1 MYRKIRITVASLV
14 VIAMCVLSSVGTL
27 SYFTDTDSATNN
39 FVVGNA
45 STKLAIYDDVT
56 GDEYHVLDTS
66 EYTVVT
72 NGVLKNN
79 TELPGIPFYLQ
90 ATNDGNIPVY
100 QRFRVVIPI
109 ELANVL
115 TLKMNNCTL
124 VVDNTDTDVSRC
136 ENANYSIVY
145 NKSVDVENTP
155 TYAEYYIVSKSELGV
170 GAKTS
175 EWPTAAIVVGNIS
188 NVENFD
194 QIATCEDNDTN
205 KCLFGVRAYSDV
217 IQTTGFTSA
226 IQAFENFTETY

>member
-1 MYRKIRITVASLV
+1 MYYKIRITVVSLV
-14 VIAMCVLSSVGTL
+14 LITICVLSSAGTL
-27 SYFTDTDSATNN
+27 SFFTDSDSTQND
-39 FVVGNA
+39 FTIGNA
-45 STKLAIYDDVT
+45 STEL
-56 GDEYHVLDTS
+56 VLYKD
-66 EYTVVT
+66 T
-72 NGVLKNN
+72 NGTLFDTTNPL
-79 TELPGIPFYLQ
+79 TDGMQDIPYYLQ

-145 NKSVDVENTP
+145 NMSVDVENTP

-175 EWPTAAIVVGNIS
+175 EWPTAAIAVGNIS
-188 NVENFD
+188 DVENFD
-194 QIATCEDNDTN
+194 QIATCENNDAN
-205 KCLFGVRAYSDV
+205 KCSFGVRAYSDV

-226 IQAFENFTETY
+226 IQAFENLTETY

>member
-1 MYRKIRITVASLV
+1 MYYKIRITVVSLV
-14 VIAMCVLSSVGTL
+14 LITICVLSSAGTL
-27 SYFTDTDSATNN
+27 SFFTDSASTQND
-39 FVVGNA
+39 FTIGNA
-45 STKLAIYDDVT
+45 STEL
-56 GDEYHVLDTS
+56 VLYKD
-66 EYTVVT
+66 T
-72 NGVLKNN
+72 NGTLFD
-79 TELPGIPFYLQ
+79 TTDLDPLTDGMQDIPYYLQ

-115 TLKMNNCTL
+115 TLKMDNCTL

-155 TYAEYYIVSKSELGV
+155 TYAEYYIVSKNKLGV

-175 EWPTAAIVVGNIS
+175 EWPTAAIAVGNIS
-188 NVENFD
+188 DVENFD
-194 QIATCEDNDTN
+194 QIATCEDDDAN
-205 KCLFGVRAYSDV
+205 KCSFGVRAYSDV

-226 IQAFENFTETY
+226 IQAFENLTEKY